1 MAGWLGSSVVECS
14 HGQRNALGS
23 SPGRATIVHLLHLHY
38 RTFKVHESNQS
49 QAAQCV
55 LLNILLPLHFRRD
68 VRLLQLILTTNVFGP
83 TACLKNMMIMSRDA
97 VNIS

>member
-1 MAGWLGSSVVECS
+1 MRCS

-38 RTFKVHESNQS
+38 RTFITFRTFFKVHESNQS

-55 LLNILLPLHFRRD
+55 LLNILLPLHVRRD